1 MFAAAATTPTTTPGL
16 TKHDNGRKTSDY
28 SDGCNFS
35 EDFVTLVRISI
46 SISLVAKKTPKILV

>member
-16 TKHDNGRKTSDY
+16 TKHDNGTKTSDY

-35 EDFVTLVRISI
+35 EDIVTLDAGYFIPRGKSG
-46 SISLVAKKTPKILV
+46 LHRAGC